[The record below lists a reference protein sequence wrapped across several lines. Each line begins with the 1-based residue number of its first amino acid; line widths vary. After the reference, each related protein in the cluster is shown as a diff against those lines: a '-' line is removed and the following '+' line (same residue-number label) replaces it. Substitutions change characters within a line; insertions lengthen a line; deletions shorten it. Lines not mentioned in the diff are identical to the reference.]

1 MLASRDP
8 LHEWGM
14 ACRKEA
20 RAVNQY
26 VQKLEK
32 TIRSEQEVNSIFNWK
47 YCNVLSEELHLRV

>member
-32 TIRSEQEVNSIFNWK
+32 TIRSEQQVNSIFNWK
-47 YCNVLSEELHLRV
+47 HCNVLGKEC